1 MVKDQ
6 EVLFIDGP
14 WLKVSKN
21 GEPGWIHGDYVTE
34 VSPILVADTGLPTF
48 VVGQPNPTNGANTLK
63 VREIIKDIF
72 GLGKSGDCL
81 NCTEY
86 ATYRIKTK
94 LGIDISWPVTSGRNG
109 GRWGVIF
116 QTAELYNVLAEPK
129 TNCAM
134 CFTSGISNDPKI
146 NEIGHVAFV
155 EEVLSDGSIKIS
167 EANWPHNGIYN
178 ERVIPKEKWQNQ
190 YKAQFVDFV

>member
-1 MVKDQ
+1 MKKDQKIYITEGGVRFRKSLDSVEGAQSMVKDQ

-109 GRWGVIF
+109 G
-116 QTAELYNVLAEPK
+116 
-129 TNCAM
+129 
-134 CFTSGISNDPKI
+134 
-146 NEIGHVAFV
+146 
-155 EEVLSDGSIKIS
+155 
-167 EANWPHNGIYN
+167 
-178 ERVIPKEKWQNQ
+178 
-190 YKAQFVDFV
+190 